1 MANRRKEL
9 NLAWRQTNVE
19 RKNSIIYS
27 EASKKLANE
36 YDGGE
41 EIQIEIRKEIEKEG
55 QKITKERNIDN
66 NTETEKKIQK

>member
-1 MANRRKEL
+1 MAKEKKRQEEERNEVLMANRRKEL

-36 YDGGE
+36 YDGG
-41 EIQIEIRKEIEKEG
+41 RKSK
-55 QKITKERNIDN
+55 QRL
-66 NTETEKKIQK
+66 EKKQRKKDRK